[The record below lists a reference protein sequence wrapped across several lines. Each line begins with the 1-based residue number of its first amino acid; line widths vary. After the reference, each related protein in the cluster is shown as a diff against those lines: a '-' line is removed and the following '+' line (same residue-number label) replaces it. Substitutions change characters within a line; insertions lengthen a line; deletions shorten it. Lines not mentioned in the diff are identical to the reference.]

1 MHGDDRIPGRVF
13 TAGEL
18 LRYDG
23 EDGPMYI
30 AHQGIVYDVS
40 DCPKWRSGLHER
52 LHFPGQD
59 LTHEFP
65 EAPHG
70 MEVFDHPCVRR
81 VGRLE
86 GGRPAV

>member
-1 MHGDDRIPGRVF
+1 MQADDSIPTHVF
-13 TAGEL
+13 TVREL

-23 EDGPMYI
+23 EDGPIYI
-30 AHQGIVYDVS
+30 ALQGIVYDVS
-40 DCPKWRSGLHER
+40 ECPKWRSGLHEN

-59 LTHEFP
+59 LTCEFP

-81 VGRLE
+81 VGLLE
-86 GGRPAV
+86 SGKPAI